1 MFRDRKIENPIHIK
15 MKTFIVFALFVAIAA
30 AAPRQNQIEL
40 ESEPVQILRFEND
53 NIGVGPYN
61 FV

>member
-1 MFRDRKIENPIHIK
+1 
-15 MKTFIVFALFVAIAA
+15 MKTVIVFALFVALVA
-30 AAPRQNQIEL
+30 AAPRKHSKHQESRKISIEQ
-40 ESEPVQILRFEND
+40 EAEPAQILRFEND